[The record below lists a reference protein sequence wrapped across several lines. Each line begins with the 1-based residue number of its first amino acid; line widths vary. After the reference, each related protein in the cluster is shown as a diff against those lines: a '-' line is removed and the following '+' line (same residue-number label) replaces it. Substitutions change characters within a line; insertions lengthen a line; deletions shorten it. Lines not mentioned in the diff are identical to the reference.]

1 MSALRQVLIEY
12 FQIRAFLYITQLGYQ
27 ISEYLL
33 FKRLI
38 WEWINLS
45 WNEQEQEQDLNNR
58 IEPFMFVTR
67 SLDEIRFWSRIM
79 KEHSLFLRLG
89 FRADDKQLIMEANQ
103 FFQIF
108 ERIEQRSHSF
118 TNQTD
123 PEQIRRFNSEVQQAA
138 TNIFAFKR
146 KVLGLILSCQL
157 PGANNFPL
165 LVDHISREANYFRK
179 RLIEL
184 NEGKLKPLAD
194 AIIKENVFF
203 LRIMADHAKFI
214 GHLLDPSERKLIDMA
229 RNFSNDFDE
238 LLFQARDLEGM
249 RPHSQTV
256 PLLDQFLDQNRV
268 SVVSLRDFKKTARG
282 LIEEC
287 KIKSIIHPL
296 LADHV
301 FREAEHFLEI
311 IDMFEAHL
319 TSGPK
324 PR

>member
-1 MSALRQVLIEY
+1 M
-12 FQIRAFLYITQLGYQ
+12 
-27 ISEYLL
+27 
-33 FKRLI
+33 
-38 WEWINLS
+38 N
-45 WNEQEQEQDLNNR
+45 WNGNSQDFNMGVATG
-58 IEPFMFVTR
+58 MFVAR

-89 FRADDKQLIMEANQ
+89 FRCEDTQLIEEANQ
-103 FFQIF
+103 FFCLF
-108 ERIEQRSHSF
+108 EQIEQRSHSF
-118 TNQTD
+118 TNHTD

-138 TNIFAFKR
+138 TGIFAFKR
-146 KVLGLILSCQL
+146 KVLGLILTCQL

-165 LVDHISREANYFRK
+165 LVDHTSREANYFRK

-184 NEGKLKPLAD
+184 NEGKLKPLPD

-214 GHLLDPSERKLIDMA
+214 GHLLDPSERKLVDMA
-229 RNFSNDFDE
+229 RNFSNDFDQ
-238 LLFQARDLEGM
+238 LLFQATDIESM
-249 RPHSQTV
+249 KPQSQTI

-268 SVVSLRDFKKTARG
+268 SVVSLRDFKKTARD

-301 FREAEHFLEI
+301 FREAERFHEI

-319 TSGPK
+319 TET
-324 PR
+324 

>member
-1 MSALRQVLIEY
+1 MSEN
-12 FQIRAFLYITQLGYQ
+12 TQEFNMRNTSG
-27 ISEYLL
+27 
-33 FKRLI
+33 
-38 WEWINLS
+38 
-45 WNEQEQEQDLNNR
+45 
-58 IEPFMFVTR
+58 MFVAR

-89 FRADDKQLIMEANQ
+89 FRCDDTQLIEEANH
-103 FFQIF
+103 FYHVF
-108 ERIEQRSHSF
+108 ERIEQQSHSF

-138 TNIFAFKR
+138 TGIFIFKR
-146 KVLGLILSCQL
+146 KVLGLILTCKL

-165 LVDHISREANYFRK
+165 LVDHTSREANYFRK
-179 RLIEL
+179 RLKEL

-194 AIIKENVFF
+194 SIIKENVFF

-214 GHLLDPSERKLIDMA
+214 GHLLDPSERKLVDMA
-229 RNFSNDFDE
+229 RNFSNDFDQ
-238 LLFQARDLEGM
+238 LVFQAVDLESM
-249 RPHSQTV
+249 KPQSQTA

-268 SVVSLRDFKKTARG
+268 SVVSLRDFKKTARD

-301 FREAEHFLEI
+301 FREAERFLEI
-311 IDMFEAHL
+311 IDMFETHL
-319 TSGPK
+319 TGENYN
-324 PR
+324 